1 MAQVSDPPP
10 HLPSVLG
17 FPQAQAHLLAGASG
31 SSTGSVH
38 GVAGVLHADRDP
50 ATGMVDDVGGE
61 WEREGLGR
69 GLEERLESLLVV
81 SGKA

>member
-1 MAQVSDPPP
+1 M
-10 HLPSVLG
+10 
-17 FPQAQAHLLAGASG
+17 
-31 SSTGSVH
+31 
-38 GVAGVLHADRDP
+38 AGVLHADRDP